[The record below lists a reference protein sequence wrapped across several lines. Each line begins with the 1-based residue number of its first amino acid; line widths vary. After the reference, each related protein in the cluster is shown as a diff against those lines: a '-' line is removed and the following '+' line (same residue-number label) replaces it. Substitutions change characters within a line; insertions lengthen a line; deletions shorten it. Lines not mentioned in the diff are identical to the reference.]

1 MLRLQGMSA
10 QPPHRPRTAEIDI
23 RDVLAGPESDNDRAR
38 ADSSAQ
44 WVERSSRALLGKNL
58 LRGYNTTSGIGWSG
72 WTNVGFAALIS
83 IGVFFWALR
92 GFDSHERF
100 RSIHGR
106 VGEYMYPR
114 PAPGDQAA
122 RRFAGAGSGLARTG
136 RPESSATAT
145 TFNSSSV
152 PHPFTDRT
160 DNPSLPADPNSGSL
174 NGNHPAKT
182 ASSARTN
189 EAGSGRSSAEGK
201 SASSHQVGSKTRT
214 RSSSRMQ
221 KNAHHSSSGV
231 SSHFFSWI
239 ASKLRGSPSQTGR
252 LKSGTSS
259 AGSQRA
265 AAPISKTG
273 PAKSNQSS
281 IGHSLNGASKLSGG
295 TIRGAGLGA
304 GRSGLGGGLGGL
316 GGGGR
321 GGR

>member
-23 RDVLAGPESDNDRAR
+23 REVLAGPESDRAP
-38 ADSSAQ
+38 ADSSTH
-44 WVERSSRALLGKNL
+44 WVERGSRALPGKNL
-58 LRGYNTTSGIGWSG
+58 LRGYNTAAGIGWSG
-72 WTNVGFAALIS
+72 WTNIVFAALTS
-83 IGVFFWALR
+83 IGVLFWALR

-106 VGEYMYPR
+106 VGEYVYPR

-122 RRFAGAGSGLARTG
+122 RRFAATGSGLAPTG
-136 RPESSATAT
+136 RSEWSATAT

-174 NGNHPAKT
+174 NGNHPETT

-214 RSSSRMQ
+214 RSSSRVE
-221 KNAHHSSSGV
+221 KNVHHSSSGV

-239 ASKLRGSPSQTGR
+239 GSKFRGSAGQRGK

-259 AGSQRA
+259 TGSQHA
-265 AAPISKTG
+265 GAPISRTG

-281 IGHSLNGASKLSGG
+281 IGHSLNGASRLSGG

-316 GGGGR
+316 GGGR